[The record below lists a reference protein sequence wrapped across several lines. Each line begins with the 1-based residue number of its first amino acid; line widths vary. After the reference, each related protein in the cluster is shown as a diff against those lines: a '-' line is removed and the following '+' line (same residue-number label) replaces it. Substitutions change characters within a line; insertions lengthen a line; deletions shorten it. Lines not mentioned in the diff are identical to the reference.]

1 MLSRPETDRPV
12 HPSRDLQAPSTDAGT
27 EAQKGM
33 KKLCKSE
40 AITKVLGRRKGTC
53 LCIQRIA
60 LECVLKGFMAKGLP
74 PSRGGFPSPKEL
86 GLWGGRGEGF
96 WSWLTPCEW
105 WLH

>member
-1 MLSRPETDRPV
+1 
-12 HPSRDLQAPSTDAGT
+12 
-27 EAQKGM
+27 M

-40 AITKVLGRRKGTC
+40 AITKVLGRRKG

-60 LECVLKGFMAKGLP
+60 LERMAKGFMAKGFMAKGLP

-96 WSWLTPCEW
+96 WSWMPPCEW